1 MLRLLQRLRRSELRR
16 RRARRGRLGRLRLLL
31 GRRGLRGRGARC
43 RGRSFGRLLLL
54 LRRRG
59 CSWGLK
65 VFGFAGRGDS
75 VHVIVVVR
83 WRCEGG
89 VPGFSAREESRR
101 LGLRLVD
108 VSPGR
113 ARAQMALP
121 RMIGQRVC
129 PPRVNEVSGRQAGTD
144 CSHATGA
151 GAVRCARRGWAD
163 DDEKS
168 QRGLRTAGRDRLQ
181 PRNERGSRTVCAARL
196 GR

>member
-54 LRRRG
+54 LLRRRG

-89 VPGFSAREESRR
+89 APGFSAREESSR

-113 ARAQMALP
+113 ARAQMARP
-121 RMIGQRVC
+121 RIIGQRVC

-144 CSHATGA
+144 CNHATSA

-163 DDEKS
+163 DDERRVLTPAEK
-168 QRGLRTAGRDRLQ
+168 
-181 PRNERGSRTVCAARL
+181 GSRRL
-196 GR
+196 APPRRGGGSRRLVPRRG